1 MITLARHI
9 ELLLLEHDCII
20 APGLGGFIA
29 NNASARYNENGDNLF
44 LPPYRNIG
52 FNQNLQTNDG
62 LLVQAYMAAYDA
74 SYPDAYKQMEMDI
87 ADVLFELDTEGS
99 YELPNIGV
107 LHKGINGIITFTSF
121 DSGILTPS
129 LYGLYSFAIKNKE
142 EVLKEKQLSKVLQT
156 TNVLP
161 IQTEETYREVANN
174 VAEGQTKTTNSDN
187 SRKTTYNKI
196 VDVSIAVAASV
207 LLFFIFS
214 YPTIHNNNTD
224 SETYVAST
232 IKVTNEQPSHKVV
245 TAPRIAT
252 TEQTE
257 KVAEP
262 NENINTSVETE
273 ATVASPVMQETD
285 ANKKQE
291 TVTANSTDNQEFVG
305 NYTIILASCVAKN
318 NAEDLIMRLEK
329 EGFPEAKFITGEKM
343 NRIIYS
349 AFETFE
355 EASAELSTLRL
366 LSSHFKD
373 AWIYENKA
381 NKK

>member
-20 APGLGGFIA
+20 VPGLGGFIA

-52 FNQNLQTNDG
+52 FNQKLQANDG
-62 LLVQAYMAAYDA
+62 LLVQAYMVAYDA

-87 ADVLFELDTEGS
+87 ADVLFELDTDGS

-174 VAEGQTKTTNSDN
+174 VAENQSKTINSDN
-187 SRKTTYNKI
+187 NRKTTYNKI

-214 YPTIHNNNTD
+214 YPTIHNNHD
-224 SETYVAST
+224 SETCVAST
-232 IKVTNEQPSHKVV
+232 IKVDSEQPSHKVA
-245 TAPRIAT
+245 TTQRIAAT
-252 TEQTE
+252 NRAE

-262 NENINTSVETE
+262 KKNINTSIETE
-273 ATVASPVMQETD
+273 VYVENPVVQET
-285 ANKKQE
+285 NTNMEQE
-291 TVTANSTDNQEFVG
+291 TATGNSADNQEFVG

-318 NAEDLIMRLEK
+318 NAEDLIKRLEK

-349 AFETFE
+349 TFETFD

>member
-20 APGLGGFIA
+20 VPGLGGFIA

-52 FNQNLQTNDG
+52 FNQKLQANDG
-62 LLVQAYMAAYDA
+62 LLVQAYMVAYDA

-87 ADVLFELDTEGS
+87 ADVLFELDTDGS

-174 VAEGQTKTTNSDN
+174 VAENQSKTINSDN
-187 SRKTTYNKI
+187 NRKTTYNKI
-196 VDVSIAVAASV
+196 VDVSIAVAGSV

-214 YPTIHNNNTD
+214 YPTIHNNHD
-224 SETYVAST
+224 SETCVAST
-232 IKVTNEQPSHKVV
+232 IKVDSEQPSHKVA
-245 TAPRIAT
+245 TTQRIAAT
-252 TEQTE
+252 NRAE

-262 NENINTSVETE
+262 KKNINTSIETE
-273 ATVASPVMQETD
+273 VYVENPVVQET
-285 ANKKQE
+285 NTNMEQE
-291 TVTANSTDNQEFVG
+291 TATGNSADNQEFVG

-318 NAEDLIMRLEK
+318 NAEDLIKRLEK

-349 AFETFE
+349 TFETFD

>member
-1 MITLARHI
+1 M
-9 ELLLLEHDCII
+9 
-20 APGLGGFIA
+20 
-29 NNASARYNENGDNLF
+29 
-44 LPPYRNIG
+44 
-52 FNQNLQTNDG
+52 
-62 LLVQAYMAAYDA
+62 
-74 SYPDAYKQMEMDI
+74 
-87 ADVLFELDTEGS
+87 
-99 YELPNIGV
+99 
-107 LHKGINGIITFTSF
+107 
-121 DSGILTPS
+121 
-129 LYGLYSFAIKNKE
+129 
-142 EVLKEKQLSKVLQT
+142 
-156 TNVLP
+156 
-161 IQTEETYREVANN
+161 
-174 VAEGQTKTTNSDN
+174 
-187 SRKTTYNKI
+187 
-196 VDVSIAVAASV
+196 
-207 LLFFIFS
+207 
-214 YPTIHNNNTD
+214 
-224 SETYVAST
+224 
-232 IKVTNEQPSHKVV
+232 
-245 TAPRIAT
+245 
-252 TEQTE
+252 
-257 KVAEP
+257 AEP

-273 ATVASPVMQETD
+273 ATVASPVMQETG

>member
-20 APGLGGFIA
+20 VPGLGGFIA

-52 FNQNLQTNDG
+52 FNQKLQANDG
-62 LLVQAYMAAYDA
+62 LLVQAYMVAYDA

-87 ADVLFELDTEGS
+87 ADVLFELDTDGS

-187 SRKTTYNKI
+187 SRNGKRRY
-196 VDVSIAVAASV
+196 
-207 LLFFIFS
+207 
-214 YPTIHNNNTD
+214 
-224 SETYVAST
+224 
-232 IKVTNEQPSHKVV
+232 
-245 TAPRIAT
+245 
-252 TEQTE
+252 
-257 KVAEP
+257 
-262 NENINTSVETE
+262 
-273 ATVASPVMQETD
+273 
-285 ANKKQE
+285 
-291 TVTANSTDNQEFVG
+291 G
-305 NYTIILASCVAKN
+305 
-318 NAEDLIMRLEK
+318 
-329 EGFPEAKFITGEKM
+329 
-343 NRIIYS
+343 YS
-349 AFETFE
+349 
-355 EASAELSTLRL
+355 R
-366 LSSHFKD
+366 
-373 AWIYENKA
+373 YYR
-381 NKK
+381 

>member
-20 APGLGGFIA
+20 VPGLGGFIA

-52 FNQNLQTNDG
+52 FNQKLQANDG
-62 LLVQAYMAAYDA
+62 LLVQAYMVAYDA

-87 ADVLFELDTEGS
+87 ADVLFELDTDGS

-214 YPTIHNNNTD
+214 YPTIHNNTD

-273 ATVASPVMQETD
+273 ATVASPVMQETG

>member
-52 FNQNLQTNDG
+52 FNQNLQANDG

-142 EVLKEKQLSKVLQT
+142 EVLKEKQLSKVLQS

-174 VAEGQTKTTNSDN
+174 VAGSQTKTTNSDN
-187 SRKTTYNKI
+187 SRKTIYSKI

-214 YPTIHNNNTD
+214 YPTIHNNHD
-224 SETYVAST
+224 SETCVAST
-232 IKVTNEQPSHKVV
+232 IKVDSEQPSNKVA
-245 TAPRIAT
+245 TTPRIAT
-252 TEQTE
+252 TKQTE
-257 KVAEP
+257 KVTEP
-262 NENINTSVETE
+262 KKNINSSVETE
-273 ATVASPVMQETD
+273 VTVVSSVMQETN
-285 ANKKQE
+285 ANMEQE
-291 TVTANSTDNQEFVG
+291 TVAGNSTENQEFVG

-318 NAEDLIMRLEK
+318 NAEDLIKRLEK

-355 EASAELSTLRL
+355 EASAELSTLRI
-366 LSSHFKD
+366 LSPHFKE

>member
-20 APGLGGFIA
+20 VPGLGGFIA

-52 FNQNLQTNDG
+52 FNQKLQANDG
-62 LLVQAYMAAYDA
+62 LLVQAYMVAYDA

-87 ADVLFELDTEGS
+87 ADVLFELDTDGS

-214 YPTIHNNNTD
+214 YPTIHNNHD
-224 SETYVAST
+224 SETCVAST
-232 IKVTNEQPSHKVV
+232 IKVDSEQPSHKVA
-245 TAPRIAT
+245 TTQRIAAT
-252 TEQTE
+252 NRAE

-262 NENINTSVETE
+262 KNNINTSIETE
-273 ATVASPVMQETD
+273 VSVENPVVQET
-285 ANKKQE
+285 NTNMEQE
-291 TVTANSTDNQEFVG
+291 TATGNSADNQEFVG

-318 NAEDLIMRLEK
+318 NAEDLIKRLEK

-349 AFETFE
+349 TFETFD

>member
-20 APGLGGFIA
+20 VPGLGGFIA

-52 FNQNLQTNDG
+52 FNQKLQANDG
-62 LLVQAYMAAYDA
+62 LLVQAYMVAYDA

-87 ADVLFELDTEGS
+87 ADVLFELDTDGS

-174 VAEGQTKTTNSDN
+174 VAENQSKTINSDN
-187 SRKTTYNKI
+187 NRKTIYSKI

-214 YPTIHNNNTD
+214 YPTIHNNHD
-224 SETYVAST
+224 SETCVAST
-232 IKVTNEQPSHKVV
+232 IKVDSEQPSHKVA
-245 TAPRIAT
+245 TTQRIAAT
-252 TEQTE
+252 NRAE

-262 NENINTSVETE
+262 KKNINTSIDTEVSVEN
-273 ATVASPVMQETD
+273 PVVQET
-285 ANKKQE
+285 NTNMEQE
-291 TVTANSTDNQEFVG
+291 TATGNSADNQEFVG

-318 NAEDLIMRLEK
+318 NAEDLIKRLEK

-349 AFETFE
+349 TFETFD